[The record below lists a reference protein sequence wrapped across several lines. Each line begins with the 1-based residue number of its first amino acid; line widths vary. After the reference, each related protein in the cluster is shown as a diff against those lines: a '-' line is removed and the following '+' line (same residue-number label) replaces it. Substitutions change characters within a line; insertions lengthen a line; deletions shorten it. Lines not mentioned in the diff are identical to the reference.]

1 MHHEKRLCER
11 HMEQGVLQAAMVFKD
26 MLLGDRASPNYTPYL
41 EQLSTTFFWLSY
53 LYFEFHST
61 VIFTLAA

>member
-1 MHHEKRLCER
+1 
-11 HMEQGVLQAAMVFKD
+11 MEQGVLQAAMVFKD